1 MINNNLSAVEYL
13 VEQLMPKA
21 LTEEQYY
28 HIQQAKKIENES
40 KNKFIDEV
48 QNEIRKVQSYTHIY
62 QGSLAFAYLLLEL
75 EELKTKQ

>member
-1 MINNNLSAVEYL
+1 MINNNFSAVEYL

-40 KNKFIDEV
+40 RNKFIDEV

-62 QGSLAFAYLLLEL
+62 QGSLAFVDLLLEL
-75 EELKTKQ
+75 EELKSKK

>member
-62 QGSLAFAYLLLEL
+62 QGSLAFADLLLEL
-75 EELKTKQ
+75 EKLKTKQ